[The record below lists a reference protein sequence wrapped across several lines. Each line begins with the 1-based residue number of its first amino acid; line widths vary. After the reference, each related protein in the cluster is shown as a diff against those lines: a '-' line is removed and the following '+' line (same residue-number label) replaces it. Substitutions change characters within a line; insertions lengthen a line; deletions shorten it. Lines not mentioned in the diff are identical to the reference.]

1 MKLRQLLVVLAVA
14 STTIAGVAAAVGSAS
29 AETAGDFTG
38 SITGQKG
45 SAWSNKCVDVAF
57 SSGLNGT
64 PIQSWDCNVTAAQR
78 WTIRTDGT
86 IRVFGKC
93 MDVNTS
99 SRANGA
105 KVQLYDCNGTGAQQ
119 WRLSSAHEIV
129 NPQANKCLDVTDW
142 GTANGTRL
150 QIWDCYGG
158 ANQKWE
164 KFYDPPGRP
173 LTPAPW

>member
-1 MKLRQLLVVLAVA
+1 LKLRQLLVVLAVA

-29 AETAGDFTG
+29 AKTAGEWIG